1 MSVANDESSREAA
14 TSTAGLERQAFEHW
28 FSSGKPDC
36 RSIERSGETYKL
48 MAAHQAWQ
56 TWQARAAV
64 HVVRGEY
71 ICPKCGLR
79 QSLGMEADHAF

>member
-1 MSVANDESSREAA
+1 MSTANDESSREAA
-14 TSTAGLERQAFEHW
+14 TSTVELERAAFENW
-28 FSSGKPDC
+28 FSGGIPEC
-36 RSIERSGETYKL
+36 RSIERSGESYKL

-64 HVVRGEY
+64 QVVRGEY

-79 QSLGMEADHAF
+79 QALGMKADCEF